1 MAGMRRAL
9 VLAAVAAVVVAA
21 ALVLTLGGAGEGC
34 GDGYPSTPEC
44 LAEAFVTREDASK
57 CDLVDPA
64 LLEQVVRARGPEARE
79 RCARAVAARPA
90 PEEVE
95 ILEREGGA
103 GGTVVVEFL
112 AGGDEGTITARKV
125 DGRWRI
131 VSFAE

>member
-1 MAGMRRAL
+1 MARVRRAI
-9 VLAAVAAVVVAA
+9 VLAGLVALVVAG
-21 ALVLTLGGAGEGC
+21 ALVLTLGGESGC

-44 LAEAFVTREDASK
+44 LAEEFVTREDASK

-79 RCARAVAARPA
+79 RCAQSVSAGPA

-95 ILEREGGA
+95 ILEREREEGE
-103 GGTVVVEFL
+103 GTVVVEFL
-112 AGGDEGTITARKV
+112 ADGKEGSITARRI